1 MGVQLPYNENAEK
14 VVLGAALLS
23 ERSAGYVMTSV
34 IDEHFFV
41 KRHKIIFEAMRHLF
55 DSRKPIDTTS
65 LVDELLNTNK
75 LEEIGGIEY
84 LTVLVDELII
94 EENIEF
100 YINILKDKMLLRRIL
115 STMEGLCKDW
125 NEKDV
130 TDVADYLSN
139 VENKITAITKDRRAE
154 GFEKVDSIL
163 DRVHQISIQ
172 DARSTNELKGTP
184 SGFKDLDK
192 MTGGFQKG
200 DLIIL
205 SARPSMG
212 KTALALNFAINSI
225 IKRNG
230 KGTVAIFSLEMP
242 KEQLMKRILSSQCQI
257 NSADLSKA
265 IADSSK
271 ADKIQAVFQRLSSYN
286 LFIDD
291 SSTIKLSDIQA
302 KTRNLKKQHEDL
314 QLVVVDY
321 IGLVQATKTK
331 GESNRQQEVAD
342 ISRGLKALARELEVP
357 VICLAQLSRLVERRD
372 NKRPMLSDLRE
383 SGAIEQDADLVIFI
397 YRDEY
402 YAQKKESDSNEES
415 NPVAEVLIAKHRNG
429 PTGKVNL
436 LFTKEYG
443 TFSNYISNDAVSRY
457 GGED

>member
-1 MGVQLPYNENAEK
+1 MAMQLPYNENAEK

-34 IDEHFFV
+34 VEDHFFLA
-41 KRHKIIFEAMRHLF
+41 RHKVIFEAMRHLF
-55 DSRKPIDTTS
+55 DNRKPIDTTT

-75 LEEIGGIEY
+75 LNEIGGIEY
-84 LTVLVDELII
+84 LTILVDELII

-100 YINILKDKMLLRRIL
+100 YINILKDKLLLRKIL
-115 STMEGLCKDW
+115 KTMEDLCQDW
-125 NEKDV
+125 NENEV

-163 DRVHQISIQ
+163 ERVQKISIQ
-172 DARSTNELKGTP
+172 DAKSTNELKGTP
-184 SGFKDLDK
+184 SGFKDLDR

-230 KGTVAIFSLEMP
+230 KGTVAIFSVEMP
-242 KEQLMKRILSSQCQI
+242 KEQLMRRILSSQCQI
-257 NSADLSKA
+257 NSADLSRS
-265 IADSSK
+265 IADDSK

-302 KTRNLKKQHEDL
+302 KTRNLKKQHDDL

-321 IGLVQATKTK
+321 IGLVQANNSK
-331 GESNRQQEVAD
+331 GDNRQQEVAE

-357 VICLAQLSRLVERRD
+357 VICLAQLSRLVERRPD
-372 NKRPMLSDLRE
+372 KRPMLSDLRE
-383 SGAIEQDADLVIFI
+383 SGAIEQDADLVLFI

-402 YAQKKESDSNEES
+402 YAQKKESDSNEET
-415 NPVAEVLIAKHRNG
+415 NPVAEVIVAKHRNG
-429 PTGKVNL
+429 PTGKINL
-436 LFTKEYG
+436 LFTKEFG
-443 TFSNYISNDAVSRY
+443 TFSNYISNEAVSRY

>member
-1 MGVQLPYNENAEK
+1 MAMQLPYNENAEK
-14 VVLGAALLS
+14 VVLGAALMS

-34 IDEHFFV
+34 VEDHFFLP
-41 KRHKIIFEAMRHLF
+41 RHKILFEAMRHLF
-55 DSRKPIDTTS
+55 DNRKPIDTTT
-65 LVDELLNTNK
+65 LIDELLNTNK
-75 LEEIGGIEY
+75 LNEVGGIEY
-84 LTVLVDELII
+84 LTILVDELII

-100 YINILKDKMLLRRIL
+100 YINILKDKLLLRKIL
-115 STMEGLCKDW
+115 KTMEDLCQDW
-125 NEKDV
+125 NENEV

-163 DRVHQISIQ
+163 ERVQKISIQ
-172 DARSTNELKGTP
+172 DAKSTNELKGTP
-184 SGFKDLDK
+184 SGFKDLDR

-230 KGTVAIFSLEMP
+230 KGTVAIFSVEMP
-242 KEQLMKRILSSQCQI
+242 KEQLMRRILSSQCQI
-257 NSADLSKA
+257 NSADLSRS
-265 IADSSK
+265 IADDSK

-302 KTRNLKKQHEDL
+302 KTRNLKKQHDDL

-321 IGLVQATKTK
+321 IGLVQANNSK
-331 GESNRQQEVAD
+331 GDNRQQEVAE

-357 VICLAQLSRLVERRD
+357 VICLAQLSRLVERRPD
-372 NKRPMLSDLRE
+372 KRPMLSDLRE
-383 SGAIEQDADLVIFI
+383 SGAIEQDADLVLFI

-402 YAQKKESDSNEES
+402 YAQKKESDSNEET
-415 NPVAEVLIAKHRNG
+415 NPVAEVIIAKHRNG
-429 PTGKVNL
+429 PTGKINL
-436 LFTKEYG
+436 LFTKEFG

>member
-1 MGVQLPYNENAEK
+1 MAMQLPYNENAEK
-14 VVLGAALLS
+14 VVLGAALMS

-34 IDEHFFV
+34 VEDHFFLP
-41 KRHKIIFEAMRHLF
+41 RHKILFEAMRHLF
-55 DSRKPIDTTS
+55 DNRKPIDTTT
-65 LVDELLNTNK
+65 LIDELLNTNK
-75 LEEIGGIEY
+75 LNEVGGIEY
-84 LTVLVDELII
+84 LTILVDELII

-100 YINILKDKMLLRRIL
+100 YINILKDKLLLRKIL
-115 STMEGLCKDW
+115 KTMEDLCQDW
-125 NEKDV
+125 NENEV

-163 DRVHQISIQ
+163 ERVQKISIQ
-172 DARSTNELKGTP
+172 DAKSTNELKGTP
-184 SGFKDLDK
+184 SGFKDLDR

-230 KGTVAIFSLEMP
+230 KGTVAIFSVEMP
-242 KEQLMKRILSSQCQI
+242 KEQLMRRILSSQCQI
-257 NSADLSKA
+257 NSADLSRS
-265 IADSSK
+265 IADESK

-302 KTRNLKKQHEDL
+302 KTRNLKKQHDDL

-321 IGLVQATKTK
+321 IGLVQANNSK
-331 GESNRQQEVAD
+331 GDNRQQEVAE

-357 VICLAQLSRLVERRD
+357 VICLAQLSRLVERRPD
-372 NKRPMLSDLRE
+372 KRPMLSDLRE
-383 SGAIEQDADLVIFI
+383 SGAIEQDADLVLFI

-402 YAQKKESDSNEES
+402 YAQKKESDSNEET
-415 NPVAEVLIAKHRNG
+415 NPVAEIIIAKHRNG
-429 PTGKVNL
+429 PTGKINL
-436 LFTKEYG
+436 LFTKEFG
-443 TFSNYISNDAVSRY
+443 TFSNYISNEAVSRY

>member
-1 MGVQLPYNENAEK
+1 MAMQLPYNENAEK
-14 VVLGAALLS
+14 VVLGAALMS

-34 IDEHFFV
+34 VEDHFFLA
-41 KRHKIIFEAMRHLF
+41 RHKVIFEAMRHLF
-55 DSRKPIDTTS
+55 DNRKPIDTTT

-75 LEEIGGIEY
+75 LNEIGGIEY
-84 LTVLVDELII
+84 LTILVDELII

-100 YINILKDKMLLRRIL
+100 YINILKDKLLLRKIL
-115 STMEGLCKDW
+115 KTMEDLCQDW
-125 NEKDV
+125 NENEV
-130 TDVADYLSN
+130 TDVADYLST

-163 DRVHQISIQ
+163 ERVQKISIQ
-172 DARSTNELKGTP
+172 DAKSTNELKGTP
-184 SGFKDLDK
+184 SGFKDLDR

-230 KGTVAIFSLEMP
+230 KGTVAIFSVEMP
-242 KEQLMKRILSSQCQI
+242 KEQLMRRILSSQCQI
-257 NSADLSKA
+257 NSADLSRS
-265 IADSSK
+265 IADDSK

-321 IGLVQATKTK
+321 IGLVQANNSK
-331 GESNRQQEVAD
+331 GDNRQQEVAE

-357 VICLAQLSRLVERRD
+357 VICLAQLSRLVERRPD
-372 NKRPMLSDLRE
+372 KRPMLSDLRE

-402 YAQKKESDSNEES
+402 YAQKKESDSNEET

-436 LFTKEYG
+436 LFTKEFG
-443 TFSNYISNDAVSRY
+443 TFSNYISNEAVSRY

>member
-1 MGVQLPYNENAEK
+1 MAMQLPYNENAEK
-14 VVLGAALLS
+14 VVLGAALMS

-34 IDEHFFV
+34 VEDHFFLP
-41 KRHKIIFEAMRHLF
+41 RHKILFEAMRHLF
-55 DSRKPIDTTS
+55 DNRKPIDTTT
-65 LVDELLNTNK
+65 LIDELLNTNK
-75 LEEIGGIEY
+75 LNEVGGIEY
-84 LTVLVDELII
+84 LTILVDELII

-100 YINILKDKMLLRRIL
+100 YINILKDKLLLRKIL
-115 STMEGLCKDW
+115 KTMEDLCQDW
-125 NEKDV
+125 NENEV

-163 DRVHQISIQ
+163 ERVQKISIQ
-172 DARSTNELKGTP
+172 DAKSTNELKGTP

-230 KGTVAIFSLEMP
+230 KGTVAIFSVEMP
-242 KEQLMKRILSSQCQI
+242 KEQLMRRILSSQCQI
-257 NSADLSKA
+257 NSADLSRS
-265 IADSSK
+265 IADESK

-302 KTRNLKKQHEDL
+302 KTRNLKKQHDDL

-321 IGLVQATKTK
+321 IGLVQANNSK
-331 GESNRQQEVAD
+331 GDNRQQEVAE

-357 VICLAQLSRLVERRD
+357 VICLAQLSRLVERRPD
-372 NKRPMLSDLRE
+372 KRPMLSDLRE
-383 SGAIEQDADLVIFI
+383 SGAIEQDADLVLFI

-402 YAQKKESDSNEES
+402 YAQKKESDSNEET
-415 NPVAEVLIAKHRNG
+415 NPVAEILIAKHRNG
-429 PTGKVNL
+429 PTGKINL
-436 LFTKEYG
+436 LFTKEFG

>member
-1 MGVQLPYNENAEK
+1 MAMQLPYNENAEK
-14 VVLGAALLS
+14 VVLGAALMS

-34 IDEHFFV
+34 VEDHFFLA
-41 KRHKIIFEAMRHLF
+41 RHKVIFEAMRHLF
-55 DSRKPIDTTS
+55 DNRKPIDTTT

-75 LEEIGGIEY
+75 LNEIGGIEY
-84 LTVLVDELII
+84 LTILVDELII

-100 YINILKDKMLLRRIL
+100 YINILKDKLLLRKIL
-115 STMEGLCKDW
+115 KTMEDLCQDW
-125 NEKDV
+125 NENEV
-130 TDVADYLSN
+130 TDVADYLST
-139 VENKITAITKDRRAE
+139 VENKITAMTKDRRAE
-154 GFEKVDSIL
+154 GFEKVESIL
-163 DRVHQISIQ
+163 ERVQKISIQ
-172 DARSTNELKGTP
+172 DAKSTNELKGTP
-184 SGFKDLDK
+184 SGFKDLDR

-205 SARPSMG
+205 SVRPSMG

-230 KGTVAIFSLEMP
+230 KGTVAIFSVEMP
-242 KEQLMKRILSSQCQI
+242 KEQLMRRILSSQCQI
-257 NSADLSKA
+257 NSADLSRA
-265 IADSSK
+265 IADESK

-321 IGLVQATKTK
+321 IGLVQANNSK
-331 GESNRQQEVAD
+331 GDNRQQEVAE

-357 VICLAQLSRLVERRD
+357 VICLAQLSRLVERRPD
-372 NKRPMLSDLRE
+372 KRPMLSDLRE

-402 YAQKKESDSNEES
+402 YAQKKESDSNEET
-415 NPVAEVLIAKHRNG
+415 NPVAEILIAKHRNG

-436 LFTKEYG
+436 LFTKEFG
-443 TFSNYISNDAVSRY
+443 TFSNYISNEAVSRY

>member
-1 MGVQLPYNENAEK
+1 MEVQLPYNENAEK
-14 VVLGAALLS
+14 VVLGAALIS

-34 IDEHFFV
+34 TEEHFFIQ
-41 KRHKIIFEAMRHLF
+41 RHKVIFEAMRHLF
-55 DSRKPIDTTS
+55 DNRKPVDVTT

-75 LEEIGGIEY
+75 LDEIGGIEY
-84 LTVLVDELII
+84 LTILVDELII

-100 YINILKDKMLLRRIL
+100 YINILKDKNLLRKIL
-115 STMEGLCKDW
+115 STMSGLCKDW
-125 NEKDV
+125 NESEV
-130 TDVADYLSN
+130 SDVADYLST
-139 VENKITAITKDRRAE
+139 VESKITVITKDRRAE

-163 DRVHQISIQ
+163 ERVQKISIQ
-172 DARSTNELKGTP
+172 DAKSSNELKGTP

-192 MTGGFQKG
+192 ITGGFQAG

-225 IKRNG
+225 TKRNG
-230 KGTVAIFSLEMP
+230 KGTVAIFSVEMP
-242 KEQLMKRILSSQCQI
+242 KEQLMRRILSSQCQI
-257 NSADLSKA
+257 NSAELSRA
-265 IADSSK
+265 IADESK

-291 SSTIKLSDIQA
+291 SSSIKLSDIQA
-302 KTRNLKKQHEDL
+302 KTRNLKKQHDDL

-321 IGLVQATKTK
+321 IGLVQSNNSK
-331 GESNRQQEVAD
+331 GDNRQQEVAD

-383 SGAIEQDADLVIFI
+383 SGAIEQDADLVLFI

-402 YAQKKESDSNEES
+402 YAQKKESDAKEES
-415 NPVAEVLIAKHRNG
+415 NPVAEVIIAKHRNG

-436 LFTKEYG
+436 LFTKEFG